1 MVVGVRLVMERFNS
15 AFFRG
20 AWRIA
25 APYWQSEERWSAYGL
40 LAAVIGLSL
49 GIVYLNVLITEWY
62 NGFYDALQHYEEAT
76 FWSAMLR
83 FSWLSGLYIAG
94 SVYQTYLGSMLQIR
108 WRRWMTHNYLNDWLS
123 DRTYYHMQILGDNTD
138 NPDQRIADDI
148 TTFVHGT
155 LRLSLGLLS
164 SIVTIAS
171 FIAML
176 WVLSNR
182 LTIAIAGHI
191 WNIPG
196 YLVWAALLYSVVGTW
211 LMLKLGRPLIGL
223 SFNQQRFDADF
234 RFNLVRVRENTE
246 SIALYSGEEQE
257 HRGLGARFGFI
268 FRNYWA
274 IMRRQKIINWFS
286 SGYGQVAIIFP
297 FLVAAPS
304 YFAKQIQLGL
314 VMQISSA
321 FGQVQGGLSY
331 IVTIY
336 PDLAAWHA
344 VVDRLTGFSAHMRKV
359 RTRAAH
365 ETQLVQG
372 TADHVRLES
381 VNLQVPDG
389 RALLTDLSLSVAPG
403 DTLLLTGPSGSGK
416 STLIRA
422 LAGIWPF
429 GSGQVLTPPRAES
442 LFLPQ
447 KPYLPLG
454 SLRDV
459 LLYPHGHI
467 DTPDNLLTEALT
479 AVGLPRLIPEL
490 TQQKSWA
497 LILSLGEQQRIAFAR
512 LLLQKPAWIYMDE
525 ATSALDE
532 AAEEELYRLLKARLP
547 HSTIVSVGHRSTL
560 NAYHTTRLQLNGGGS
575 WQVLATPA

>member
-1 MVVGVRLVMERFNS
+1 MERFNR

-25 APYWQSEERWSAYGL
+25 APYWQSEERWGAYGL
-40 LAAVIGLSL
+40 LAIVVGLSL
-49 GIVYLNVLITEWY
+49 GLVYINVLITEWY
-62 NGFYDALQHYEEAT
+62 NGFYDALQHYNEPA

-83 FSWLSGLYIAG
+83 FSWLAGLYIAG
-94 SVYQTYLGSMLQIR
+94 SVYQMYLGEMLQIR
-108 WRRWMTHNYLNDWLS
+108 WRRWMTHHYLKDWLS
-123 DRTYYHMQILGDNTD
+123 DQTYYRMQILGDGTD

-148 TTFVHGT
+148 SAFIRGT
-155 LRLSLGLLS
+155 LKLSLGLLS

-176 WVLSNR
+176 WVLSSR
-182 LTIAIAGHI
+182 LTIPFDGRI
-191 WNIPG
+191 WDIPG
-196 YLVWAALLYSVVGTW
+196 YLVWAALLYSIVGTW

-246 SIALYSGEEQE
+246 SIALYNGEDQE
-257 HRGLGARFGFI
+257 HKGLGARFAFI
-268 FRNYWA
+268 FKNYWA
-274 IMRRQKIINWFS
+274 IMKRQKIINWFS
-286 SGYGQVAIIFP
+286 SGYGQAAIIFP

-304 YFAKQIQLGL
+304 FFAKQIQLGL

-336 PDLAAWHA
+336 PDLASWHA
-344 VVDRLTGFSAHMRKV
+344 VVDRLTGFSEHMQGV
-359 RTRAAH
+359 RN
-365 ETQLVQG
+365 ETQKYNALTRTTGEALQLQSVSL
-372 TADHVRLES
+372 HV
-381 VNLQVPDG
+381 PGG
-389 RALLTDLSLSVAPG
+389 RALLSDLSLAVKPG
-403 DTLLLTGPSGSGK
+403 ETVLLAGPSGSGK

-422 LAGIWPF
+422 LAGLWPF
-429 GSGQVLTPPRAES
+429 GSGLVATPARDVS

-459 LLYPHGHI
+459 LLYPHGAP
-467 DTPDNLLTEALT
+467 DTTTDALAEALT
-479 AVGLPRLIPEL
+479 AVGLPRLATEL
-490 TQQKSWA
+490 DAHKQWS

-512 LLLQKPAWIYMDE
+512 ILLQKPQWIYMDE

-532 AAEEELYRLLKARLP
+532 PAEAQLYTLLRERLP
-547 HSTIVSVGHRSTL
+547 QSTVVSVGHRSAL
-560 NAYHTTRLQLNGGGS
+560 NAYHRTRLELSGTGTWQLVPGS
-575 WQVLATPA
+575 P

>member
-1 MVVGVRLVMERFNS
+1 MERFNRV
-15 AFFRG
+15 FFRD

-25 APYWQSEERWSAYGL
+25 VPYWKSEERWSAYGL
-40 LAAVIGLSL
+40 LAIVIGLSL
-49 GIVYLNVLITEWY
+49 GLVYISVLITEWY
-62 NGFYDALQHYEEAT
+62 NGFYDALQHYNEPA

-83 FSWLSGLYIAG
+83 FSWLAGLYIAG
-94 SVYQTYLGSMLQIR
+94 SVYQTYLSEMLQIR
-108 WRRWMTHNYLNDWLS
+108 WRRWMTHSYLRDWFAE
-123 DRTYYHMQILGDNTD
+123 RTYYRMQILGDGTD

-148 TTFVHGT
+148 SAFIRGT

-164 SIVTIAS
+164 AVVTIAS
-171 FIAML
+171 FVAML
-176 WVLSNR
+176 WILSNR
-182 LTIAIAGHI
+182 LTIPFAGHI

-211 LMLKLGRPLIGL
+211 IMLKLGHPLIGL

-246 SIALYSGEEQE
+246 SIALYNGEDQE
-257 HRGLGARFGFI
+257 HRGLGARFAFI

-274 IMRRQKIINWFS
+274 IMRRQKVLNWFS
-286 SGYGQVAIIFP
+286 SGYSQVAIIFP

-304 YFAKQIQLGL
+304 FFAKQIQLGL

-336 PDLAAWHA
+336 PELAAWHA
-344 VVDRLTGFSAHMRKV
+344 VVDRLSGFSEHM
-359 RTRAAH
+359 
-365 ETQLVQG
+365 QG
-372 TADHVRLES
+372 IRNVAIDNNALTHITGDGLHLQSVSLHVP
-381 VNLQVPDG
+381 NG
-389 RALLTDLSLSVAPG
+389 RSLLSNLSLTVEPG
-403 DTLLLTGPSGSGK
+403 ETMLLTGPSGSGK
-416 STLIRA
+416 STLIRT
-422 LAGIWPF
+422 LAGLWPF
-429 GSGQVLTPPRAES
+429 GSGEVATPARNIS

-459 LLYPHGHI
+459 LLYPHGAPETPA
-467 DTPDNLLTEALT
+467 DTLAEALT
-479 AVGLPRLIPEL
+479 AVGLPRLIAEL
-490 TQQKSWA
+490 DENRPWP

-512 LLLQKPAWIYMDE
+512 ILLQKPEWIYMDE

-532 AAEEELYRLLKARLP
+532 AAEAQLYTLLRERLP
-547 HSTIVSVGHRSTL
+547 HSTVISVGHRSAL
-560 NAYHTTRLQLNGGGS
+560 NAYHRTRLQLSGTGS
-575 WQVLATPA
+575 WQLVPGGV

>member
-1 MVVGVRLVMERFNS
+1 MERFNR

-25 APYWQSEERWSAYGL
+25 APYWQSEERWAAYGL
-40 LAAVIGLSL
+40 LAIVVGLSL
-49 GIVYLNVLITEWY
+49 GLVYINVLITEWY
-62 NGFYDALQHYEEAT
+62 NGFYDALQHYNEPA

-83 FSWLSGLYIAG
+83 FSWLAGLYIAG
-94 SVYQTYLGSMLQIR
+94 SVYQMYLGEMLQIR
-108 WRRWMTHNYLNDWLS
+108 WRRWMTHHYLKNWLS
-123 DRTYYHMQILGDNTD
+123 DQTYYRMQILGDGTD

-148 TTFVHGT
+148 SAFIRGT
-155 LRLSLGLLS
+155 LKLSLGLLS

-176 WVLSNR
+176 WVLSSR
-182 LTIAIAGHI
+182 LTIPFDGRI
-191 WNIPG
+191 WDIPG

-246 SIALYSGEEQE
+246 SIALYNGEDQE
-257 HRGLGARFGFI
+257 HKGLGARFAFI
-268 FRNYWA
+268 FKNYWA
-274 IMRRQKIINWFS
+274 IMKRQKIINWFS
-286 SGYGQVAIIFP
+286 SGYGQAAIIFP

-304 YFAKQIQLGL
+304 FFAKQIQLGL

-336 PDLAAWHA
+336 PDLASWHA
-344 VVDRLTGFSAHMRKV
+344 VVDRLTGFSEHMQGV
-359 RTRAAH
+359 RN
-365 ETQLVQG
+365 ETQKYNALTRTTGEALQLQSVSL
-372 TADHVRLES
+372 HV
-381 VNLQVPDG
+381 PGG
-389 RALLTDLSLSVAPG
+389 RALLSDLSLAVKPG
-403 DTLLLTGPSGSGK
+403 ETVLLAGPSGSGK

-422 LAGIWPF
+422 LAGLWPF
-429 GSGQVLTPPRAES
+429 GSGLVATPARDVS

-459 LLYPHGHI
+459 LLYPHGAP
-467 DTPDNLLTEALT
+467 DTTTDALAEALT
-479 AVGLPRLIPEL
+479 AVGLPRLATEL
-490 TQQKSWA
+490 DAHKQWS

-512 LLLQKPAWIYMDE
+512 ILLQKPQWIYMDE

-532 AAEEELYRLLKARLP
+532 PAEAQLYTLLRERLP
-547 HSTIVSVGHRSTL
+547 QSTVVSVGHRSAL
-560 NAYHTTRLQLNGGGS
+560 NAYHRTRLELSGTGTWQLVPGS
-575 WQVLATPA
+575 P

>member
-1 MVVGVRLVMERFNS
+1 MERFNRV
-15 AFFRG
+15 FFRD

-25 APYWQSEERWSAYGL
+25 IPYWKSEERWSAYGL
-40 LAAVIGLSL
+40 LAIVVGLSL
-49 GIVYLNVLITEWY
+49 GLVYISVLITEWY
-62 NGFYDALQHYEEAT
+62 NGFYDALQHYDEPA

-83 FSWLSGLYIAG
+83 FSWLAGLYIAG
-94 SVYQTYLGSMLQIR
+94 SVYQTYLSEMLQIR
-108 WRRWMTHNYLNDWLS
+108 WRRWMTHSYLRDWFAQ
-123 DRTYYHMQILGDNTD
+123 RTYYRMQILGDGTD

-148 TTFVHGT
+148 SAFIRGT

-164 SIVTIAS
+164 AVVTIAS
-171 FIAML
+171 FVAML

-182 LTIAIAGHI
+182 LTIPIAGHI

-211 LMLKLGRPLIGL
+211 LMLKLGHPLIGL

-246 SIALYSGEEQE
+246 SIALYNGEDQE
-257 HRGLGARFGFI
+257 HKGLGERFVFI

-286 SGYGQVAIIFP
+286 SGYSQVAIIFP

-304 YFAKQIQLGL
+304 FFAKQIQLGL

-336 PDLAAWHA
+336 PELAAWHA
-344 VVDRLTGFSAHMRKV
+344 VVDRLSGFSEHM
-359 RTRAAH
+359 
-365 ETQLVQG
+365 QG
-372 TADHVRLES
+372 IRNVAIDNNALTHVTGDGLRLQS
-381 VNLQVPDG
+381 VSLHVPNG
-389 RALLTDLSLSVAPG
+389 RSLLSNLSLTVEPG
-403 DTLLLTGPSGSGK
+403 ETMLLTGPSGSGK
-416 STLIRA
+416 STLIRT
-422 LAGIWPF
+422 LAGLWPF
-429 GSGQVLTPPRAES
+429 GSGEVATPARNIS

-459 LLYPHGHI
+459 LLYPHGAPETSA
-467 DTPDNLLTEALT
+467 DTLTEVLT
-479 AVGLPRLIPEL
+479 AVGLPRLVAEL
-490 TQQKSWA
+490 DENKPWP

-512 LLLQKPAWIYMDE
+512 ILLQKPQWIYMDE

-532 AAEEELYRLLKARLP
+532 TAEAELYTLLRERLP
-547 HSTIVSVGHRSTL
+547 HSTVISVGHRSAL
-560 NAYHTTRLQLNGGGS
+560 NAYHRTRLQLSGTGS
-575 WQVLATPA
+575 WQLVPGGA